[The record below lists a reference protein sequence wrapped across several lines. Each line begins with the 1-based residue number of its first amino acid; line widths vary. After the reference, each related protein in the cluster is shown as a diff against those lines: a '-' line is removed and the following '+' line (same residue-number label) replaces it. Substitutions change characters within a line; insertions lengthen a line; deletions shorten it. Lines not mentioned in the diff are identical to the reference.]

1 MSCSRTDVAH
11 PHGVGPTAG
20 RPSTAVPLA
29 LLAAVAFATSLATE
43 IASAQAPADSTATPP
58 VVQSAPPAVPSPVA
72 SSFADTTKPVTFLRE
87 IVVTGARYPRAYYE
101 SPQALSFVSRTQM
114 LEQAPT
120 VLGDVLGTLPGVD
133 MSKDSPWEQR
143 PILRG
148 LGGQR
153 VLVMMD
159 GSPINSAR
167 GNGPHPSL
175 VDPSQVDRVEVVRG
189 PSSVAYGSDA
199 LGGAINIITR
209 DPVLPE
215 GEAFRGAA
223 SVGGS
228 TVDNQ
233 RNGYL
238 ELMPRLGKLTAFL
251 STGGRKAL
259 DYDLPSAS
267 GITQKVLNSRFKDYN
282 ALANLRYTLTP
293 HMALRGS
300 YQLYRGKDIGLPG
313 LTANIPAM
321 FFQEFSFPVYERD
334 AANLSL
340 EHAYPDAWVSKT
352 LARVTWQREHRDF
365 FSHEEFNTDFLGPHP
380 PSERTRITNQD
391 RFFDLDT
398 WGFQTQFTSRKTA
411 RYLVSAGLDLAR
423 DGTDGDNTLR
433 RSWVDAYGATVR
445 ARPDSTTAS
454 VPDGTF
460 GSYATYA
467 QSEWYLGP
475 QWTASVGGRFTHYR
489 YRTLF
494 GHRVGTAG
502 TASERFFPPL
512 KVDDGAL
519 CGSLGIVYSPVK
531 DLHVTAN
538 VANGYRQP
546 NAQDLFFNGPA
557 SVGTVLGN
565 PDLKPEKSISYDL
578 GLRWGPGSFGFAGNL
593 FYSSYD
599 DLIDAIDVTPSGTP
613 AGAPHTYQYVN
624 ITKARIWGGDLE
636 AEYRFLRRF
645 QARIGMAGAI
655 GDITNADAILRL
667 YGVVQEQAPLPSIP
681 PFKGTAALRWRDA
694 SGRFWVEPSA
704 RWSWRTNRLPLPTP
718 GVSFFTEF
726 KKEWMVGDLM
736 AGVRLP
742 AGQRAVVG
750 VRNLADRSY
759 RQAIGSIDE
768 PGRSFVGS
776 LSVDF

>member
-1 MSCSRTDVAH
+1 MPRDRKDIA
-11 PHGVGPTAG
+11 
-20 RPSTAVPLA
+20 RPLA
-29 LLAAVAFATSLATE
+29 PLAMIAAVALAGSLATG
-43 IASAQAPADSTATPP
+43 AALAQTPADSAA
-58 VVQSAPPAVPSPVA
+58 APPAAQARPPVAPVA
-72 SSFADTTKPVTFLRE
+72 SSFADTSKPVTFLKE
-87 IVVTGARYPRAYYE
+87 MVITGARYPRAYYE
-101 SPQALSFVSRTQM
+101 SPQALSFVSRNAL
-114 LEQAPT
+114 LEQTPT
-120 VLGDVLGTLPGVD
+120 ALGDVLGTLPGVD

-159 GSPINSAR
+159 GSPMNSAR

-175 VDPSQVDRVEVVRG
+175 LDPSQVDRIEVVRG

-215 GEAFRGAA
+215 GERFRGSA
-223 SVGGS
+223 SVGGG
-228 TVDNQ
+228 TVDEQ
-233 RNGYL
+233 RHGYL
-238 ELMPRLGKLTAFL
+238 EIMPRVGKLTAFL
-251 STGGRKAL
+251 SGGGRKAL
-259 DYDLPSAS
+259 DYSLPNVEGISQRVVGS
-267 GITQKVLNSRFKDYN
+267 GFKDYN
-282 ALANLRYTLTP
+282 ALANLRYALTP

-313 LTANIPAM
+313 LRALVLDP
-321 FFQEFSFPVYERD
+321 FDVLQFLQEFSFPEYDRD
-334 AANLSL
+334 AASLAL
-340 EHAYPDAWVSKT
+340 EHEYPNHWLAKT
-352 LARVTWQREHRDF
+352 VARVYWQKEHRNF
-365 FSHEEFNTDFLGPHP
+365 FSHEEFNTDLLGPHP
-380 PSERTRITNQD
+380 ASERMRITNQD
-391 RFFDLDT
+391 RIFDLDT
-398 WGFQTQFTSRKTA
+398 WGFQTQFTSRKTD
-411 RYLVSAGLDLAR
+411 RYMMSAGLDLGR
-423 DGTDGDNTLR
+423 DQTDGDNTVR
-433 RSWVDAYGATVR
+433 RHWEDAYGTEVR
-445 ARPDSTTAS
+445 SRPDSTTAS

-460 GSYATYA
+460 GSYAAYA
-467 QSEWYLGP
+467 QGEWYLAP
-475 QWTASVGGRFTHYR
+475 RWTASVGGRFTHYR
-489 YRTLF
+489 YRTEA
-494 GHRVGTAG
+494 GHRAGTAG
-502 TASERFFPPL
+502 TASERFFSPIH
-512 KVDDGAL
+512 VDEGAL
-519 CGSLGIVYSPVK
+519 CGSLGLVYTLVR

-565 PDLKPEKSISYDL
+565 PDLNPEKSVSYDL

-593 FYSSYD
+593 FYSTYD

-613 AGAPHTYQYVN
+613 SGAPRTYQYVN
-624 ITKARIWGGDLE
+624 ITNARIWGGDLE
-636 AEYRFLRRF
+636 AEVRFLRRF
-645 QARIGMAGAI
+645 QARVAMAGQI

-667 YGVVQEQAPLPSIP
+667 YGVVSEQAPLPSIP

-736 AGVRLP
+736 AGARLP
-742 AGQRAVVG
+742 SGQRFVVG
-750 VRNLADRSY
+750 VRNIADRSY

-776 LSVDF
+776 LAVDF

>member
-1 MSCSRTDVAH
+1 MLRDRADASRPGDA
-11 PHGVGPTAG
+11 GPSAG
-20 RPSTAVPLA
+20 RPSPTAPLV
-29 LLAAVAFATSLATE
+29 LIAAVALATSLATGM
-43 IASAQAPADSTATPP
+43 AYSQTPTDS
-58 VVQSAPPAVPSPVA
+58 VAPPPATQAAPQAAPMPAA

-87 IVVTGARYPRAYYE
+87 MVVTGARYPRAYYE
-101 SPQALSFVSRTQM
+101 SPQALSFISRAQ
-114 LEQAPT
+114 LLDQAPT
-120 VLGDVLGTLPGVD
+120 ALGDVLGTLPGVD

-175 VDPSQVDRVEVVRG
+175 LDPGQVDRIEVVRG

-215 GEAFRGAA
+215 GELFRG
-223 SVGGS
+223 SVTVGGS
-228 TVDNQ
+228 TVDRQ

-238 ELMPRLGKLTAFL
+238 EAMPRLGKLTAFL
-251 STGGRKAL
+251 STGGRRTL
-259 DYDLPSAS
+259 DYNLPSADGLTRRVPRS
-267 GITQKVLNSRFKDYN
+267 GFKDYN

-313 LTANIPAM
+313 LKTDLG
-321 FFQEFSFPVYERD
+321 FFLQEFSFPVYERD

-340 EHAYPDAWVSKT
+340 EHEYPDAWLAKT
-352 LARVTWQREHRDF
+352 LARVYWQKEHRNF
-365 FSHEEFNTDFLGPHP
+365 FSHEEFDTDFLGPHP
-380 PSERTRITNQD
+380 PSERLRITNQD
-391 RFFDLDT
+391 RIFNLDT
-398 WGFQTQFTSRKTA
+398 WGFQTQFTSRKSD
-411 RYLVSAGLDLAR
+411 RYRLSAGLDLAR
-423 DGTDGDNTLR
+423 DKTDGDNVR
-433 RSWVDAYGATVR
+433 YRYWVDAYGTTVR
-445 ARPDSTTAS
+445 SRPDSTTAS

-460 GSYATYA
+460 GSYAAFA

-475 QWTASVGGRFTHYR
+475 RWTASVGGRFTHYR
-489 YRTLF
+489 YRTEL
-494 GHRVGTAG
+494 GHRSGTAG
-502 TASERFFPPL
+502 SASAAVFSPI

-519 CGSLGIVYSPVK
+519 SGSLGIVYAPIK
-531 DLHVTAN
+531 DLRLTAN

-565 PDLKPEKSISYDL
+565 PALNPEKSVSYDL
-578 GLRWGPGSFGFAGNL
+578 GLRWGPGALGFAGNV
-593 FYSSYD
+593 FYSTYD
-599 DLIDAIDVTPSGTP
+599 DLIDAIDVTVSTTP
-613 AGAPHTYQYVN
+613 PGAPRTYQYVN

-645 QARIGMAGAI
+645 QARVSMAGAI
-655 GDITNADAILRL
+655 GDITNSDAILRL

-681 PFKGTAALRWRDA
+681 PFKGAAALRWRDA

-726 KKEWMVGDLM
+726 KKEWMVGDVM
-736 AGVRLP
+736 AGMRLP
-742 AGQRAVVG
+742 AGQRVVVG
-750 VRNLADRSY
+750 VRNIADRSY

-776 LSVDF
+776 LTVDF